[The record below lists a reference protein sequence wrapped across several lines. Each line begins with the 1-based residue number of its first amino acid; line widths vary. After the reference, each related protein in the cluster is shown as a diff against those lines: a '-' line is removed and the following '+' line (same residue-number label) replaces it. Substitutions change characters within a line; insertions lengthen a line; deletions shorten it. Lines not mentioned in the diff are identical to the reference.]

1 MAEIVMG
8 IGLSHTPLLTLE
20 SQNWLHRASAD
31 YENPKLNTSDGRWIS
46 YAQLLSEVGPRYA
59 SVVTVEE
66 LVRKGRICESALDKL
81 ADSLANCSPDVVVI
95 VGDDQAELF
104 GPENQP
110 AIALYH
116 GARMTMLD
124 KFGDEGSPEWVRE
137 MGRGYLMD
145 RRHSIPASPE
155 LAGWMIGSMVDDGID
170 VAAVGELKDPAAGFG
185 HAYGFVVKRLFR
197 GREIPVVPVLLNTY
211 FPPNVPTA
219 ARCLKIGA
227 AIGAAVKSFPS
238 DIRVAII
245 ASGGLSHFVVDE
257 ELDLRVL
264 QALKDKDC
272 DALRALPRGA
282 LNSGSSEIL
291 NWLTV
296 AGAVETLTPHW
307 TEYQPLYR
315 TPAGTGVGAA
325 FMEWR

>member
-20 SQNWLHRASAD
+20 SQKWLHRASAD
-31 YENPKLNTSDGRWIS
+31 YQNPTLNTSDGRWIS
-46 YAQLLSEVGPRYA
+46 YGQLLAEVGPRYA
-59 SVVTVEE
+59 SEVTPED
-66 LVRKGRICESALDKL
+66 LVRKGRLCDAALDKL
-81 ADSLANCSPDVVVI
+81 ADSLAVCDPDVVVI
-95 VGDDQAELF
+95 VGDDQEELF

-110 AIALYH
+110 AIAVYH
-116 GARMTMLD
+116 GTQMTMLD
-124 KFGDEGSPEWVRE
+124 KFGHDDAPGWVRD

-155 LAGWMIGSMVDDGID
+155 LARWIIGSLVDDEID
-170 VAAVGELKDPAAGFG
+170 VSSVGELKDPDAGFG
-185 HAYGFVVKRLFR
+185 HAYGFVVQRLFR

-219 ARCLKIGA
+219 SRCLDIGI
-227 AIGAAVKSFPS
+227 AIGAAVKSFPK
-238 DIRVAII
+238 DVRVAVV

-264 QALKDKDC
+264 HAMQTHDYA
-272 DALRALPRGA
+272 ALREIPRGA

-291 NWLTV
+291 NWVTT
-296 AGAVETLTPHW
+296 AGAVGSLKPHW
-307 TEYQPLYR
+307 SEYLPLYR